1 MKLKASNPNNQVPE
15 ISPDDCWDN
24 AEAPRGGEI
33 PLQTVLPSR
42 RSLSN
47 QPAPVS
53 LTEVGL
59 RIESKL
65 ARGAASNS
73 SSRIQVQEINREVI
87 RLEQA
92 EDAPV
97 RIERHFTFHEKQEPV
112 DHSKSLMG
120 ESRDWGMSHRL
131 PTRWILGMAVT
142 VGFLVI
148 AILMLLPVINAP
160 NAPTEDPNKGLL
172 TVVDEEKIDGMENL
186 DLLLTRQPEA
196 FQIFRSFAQAIHP
209 DEVVPLIV
217 DGRILY
223 ETLRKHWHPLDV
235 PRDWVPAADS
245 AWGVMEFGGQ
255 AYGVLE
261 GQFPNH
267 SPFTAYFTF
276 QDGRL
281 MLDWKATTVFGT
293 ASLSQLSEGAGD
305 GSEIRGSLSKADF
318 YNATWPEADYQSY
331 RLTTP
336 NEEASVWCYSRRGET
351 AKHSISSLFNSGE
364 ITGEAQTI
372 RKATLSLAR
381 GPAEALPNQWL
392 IEEMLHVDWGTH

>member
-1 MKLKASNPNNQVPE
+1 MKLKASNPNDPVPE
-15 ISPDDCWDN
+15 ISPNDCWDD
-24 AEAPRGGEI
+24 AKDPPEGEI

-47 QPAPVS
+47 RPAPVS

-59 RIESKL
+59 RIESAL
-65 ARGAASNS
+65 ARGAAPNS
-73 SSRIQVQEINREVI
+73 SSRIEVQEINREVI

-92 EDAPV
+92 EDAPARV
-97 RIERHFTFHEKQEPV
+97 ERHFTFHEKQKPL
-112 DHSKSLMG
+112 DTKKSLMG
-120 ESRDWGMSHRL
+120 ESRNWGMSHRL
-131 PTRWILGMAVT
+131 STRWILGMAVA

-148 AILMLLPVINAP
+148 ATLMLLPAINAP

-172 TVVDEEKIDGMENL
+172 TVVDEEKINGMENL
-186 DLLLTRQPEA
+186 DLLLTRQTEA
-196 FQIFRSFAQAIHP
+196 SQIFRSFAQAIHP

-235 PRDWVPAADS
+235 PRDWVPAADC
-245 AWGVMEFGGQ
+245 AWGVLEFGGQ

-267 SPFTAYFTF
+267 SPFTAYFTI
-276 QDGRL
+276 QDERL

-318 YNATWPEADYQSY
+318 YSATWPETDYQSY

-336 NEEASVWCYSRRGET
+336 NEENSIWCYSRHGET
-351 AKHSISSLFNSGE
+351 AQHSISSLFNSGE
-364 ITGEAQTI
+364 ISGEAQTI
-372 RKATLSLAR
+372 RKVTLSLAR
-381 GPAEALPNQWL
+381 GPAETLPNQWL